1 MARIHRFGLML
12 LAGASA
18 AALSG
23 CDGADS
29 VASPGAGTVVVNPT
43 PTPAP
48 APSPTPTPGDSFT
61 AADFASNEGEGSSG
75 ITISPEEQLEIVESG
90 DNIVTNGTSPL
101 SGLLAANAAAS
112 LTATDMSSV
121 NAFFDPAKYM
131 GALNGQNDTS
141 FDGWTC
147 SSTAA
152 TFNTARACTDL
163 PMAKPTTTPAASAC
177 PTSTTDAGV
186 VNGFRICTL
195 PNQINGSYTIPYVAG
210 VIYRLSGL
218 VQVGTDMGTTGQ
230 LNGTSGDLTIQPGVV
245 IASDSDNPNNDALL
259 VNRGSQI
266 HAVGTVD
273 RPIIFTAGQNISTNG
288 VNAASQ
294 GLWGGVIL
302 LGQAPTAVC
311 ASGTGPNNADG
322 SSTTCENAIEGF
334 ADPHNYGGPD
344 AADSSGEM
352 RYVQINYSGIALAPG
367 NELQSLTVGGVG
379 SGTTIDHLQTYNSSD
394 DGIEFFG
401 GRLNLKYLALIGAD
415 DDSLDTDNGWRGMI
429 QYVVIAQKP
438 GGSTDD
444 SFAFEIDSN
453 GNEDL
458 LPRQYGQ
465 VANVT
470 VIHTSPSPAALRIRG
485 GADYHFYNMVVD
497 TGVPCVN
504 MIARENSQTDRTTVR
519 AANPQLQDMGPPM
532 FSSVYFACSGR

>member
-1 MARIHRFGLML
+1 MARIHRIGLML
-12 LAGASA
+12 LAGCSA

-43 PTPAP
+43 PAP
-48 APSPTPTPGDSFT
+48 APTPTPTPGASFT
-61 AADFASNEGEGSSG
+61 AEDFASNDGEGDSG
-75 ITISPEEQLEIVESG
+75 ITITPEEQLQIAESG
-90 DNIVTNGTSPL
+90 DNVVADGTSPL
-101 SGLLAANAAAS
+101 SGLLAANAAAT
-112 LTATDMSSV
+112 LTATDMSGV
-121 NAFFDPAKYM
+121 DAFFDRAQYI
-131 GALNGQNDTS
+131 GALNGQGDTS
-141 FDGWTC
+141 FSGWTC
-147 SSTAA
+147 NSSAA
-152 TFNTARACTDL
+152 NFGSDRACTDL
-163 PMAKPTTTPAASAC
+163 PMEKPATTPAASAC
-177 PTSTTDAGV
+177 ASGTTDAGV
-186 VNGFRICTL
+186 INDFRICTL
-195 PNQINGSYTIPYVAG
+195 PSQINGTYTLPYVAG

-218 VQVGTDMGTTGQ
+218 VQVGTDMGTTG
-230 LNGTSGDLTIQPGVV
+230 NGGGTVGNLTIQPGVV
-245 IASDSDNPNNDALL
+245 IASDSDNANNDALL

-266 HAVGTVD
+266 HAVGTAD
-273 RPIIFTAGQNISTNG
+273 NPIIFTSGQSITTGG
-288 VNAASQ
+288 VSEGSQ
-294 GLWGGVIL
+294 GQWGGVIL

-311 ASGTGPNNADG
+311 ASGTGPNNAAG

-334 ADPHNYGGPD
+334 ASPHNYGGPD
-344 AADSSGEM
+344 AADSSGEIE
-352 RYVQINYSGIALAPG
+352 YVQINYSGIAIAPG
-367 NELQSLTVGGVG
+367 NELQSLTLGGVG
-379 SGTTIDHLQTYNSSD
+379 SGTTIDHLQTFNSSD

-401 GRLNLKYLALIGAD
+401 GTVNLKHLALIGAD

-429 QYVVIAQKP
+429 QYVVIAQKV

-497 TGVPCVN
+497 TDVPCLN
-504 MIARENSQTDRTTVR
+504 MIAREKSQSDRSTVR
-519 AANPQLQDMGPPM
+519 PADSALQDLGPPM
-532 FSSVYFACSGR
+532 FTSVYFACSGR